1 MKISNETKVGVLTA
15 IAITLLILGFNY
27 LKGKSIATRNDQLY
41 GVFTNVEGLQ
51 PSNPVFI
58 NGLQVGKV
66 SSMHKKDKNLS
77 GIVVT
82 IDLTEDV
89 NIPDNSVAAIDNQ
102 LLGTTS
108 IKIELGGSKKFLEDG
123 ATIQTTELPGLQ
135 KKLESTLNPAIANI
149 NKTLEALN
157 DLILKV
163 GSIIDPNAKGNI
175 QQMLANL
182 NSATKSLD
190 QMVNPQTG
198 SLGKSLK
205 NVETITNGLAKDGGK
220 IDSTID
226 NFSKL
231 SHNLSNAKISETID
245 ALKNSLTNF
254 NAILAKMNS
263 KDGTLGALL
272 NDRQLYDEFRQTN
285 RSLNT
290 LLDDLRVNPKRYV
303 NISVFGKKDKKGP
316 IMAPLSDSTSN
327 KGKQ

>member
-1 MKISNETKVGVLTA
+1 MKISNETKVGTLTA

-27 LKGKSIATRNDQLY
+27 LKGKSISTRNDQIY

-66 SSMHKKDKNLS
+66 ANMHKKDKNLS
-77 GIVVT
+77 GIIVT
-82 IDLTEDV
+82 IELTEDV

-108 IKIELGGSKKFLEDG
+108 VKIELGGSKKYLEDG
-123 ATIQTTELPGLQ
+123 GTIQTTELPGLQ
-135 KKLESTLNPAIANI
+135 KKLESTLSPAIANI
-149 NKTLEALN
+149 NKTLESLN
-157 DLILKV
+157 DLILKI
-163 GSIIDPNAKGNI
+163 GSIVDPTAKGNI

-182 NSATKSLD
+182 NEATKSLD
-190 QMVNPQTG
+190 QMMNPQSG

-220 IDSTID
+220 IDSTIN

-231 SHNLSNAKISETID
+231 SSKLSEAKISESID

-263 KDGTLGALL
+263 KEGTLGALL